1 MKALKVVKKVL
12 LIFIGVVYFAFALG
26 MTILLLNQNDYGV
39 TEISGNSL
47 VIIDEQIS
55 NDKYQKGDL
64 VIVKKT
70 NFSNLNV
77 GDEVFTYRTVNN
89 TSYQVTIGTI
99 GELYPDD
106 EQLAFENGDG
116 FSIDNV
122 LGKATDTYSGIG
134 SFLSVVQSR
143 WGFLFI
149 VLVPCFLIFIYEI
162 YALIVE
168 IKYGAEKEEE

>member
-39 TEISGNSL
+39 TEIGGNSIV
-47 VIIDEQIS
+47 VIDDQIS
-55 NDKYQKGDL
+55 SDKYQKGDL

-70 NFSNLNV
+70 NFDGLNV
-77 GDEVFTYRTVNN
+77 GDEVFTYRNVNN
-89 TSYQVTIGTI
+89 TSYQITIGTI

-106 EQLAFENGDG
+106 QQLAFENGDG
-116 FSIDNV
+116 FSIDFV
-122 LGKATDTYSGIG
+122 LGKATDIYEGLGTIYSLI
-134 SFLSVVQSR
+134 QSR

>member
-1 MKALKVVKKVL
+1 MYYLVNSSRAGG
-12 LIFIGVVYFAFALG
+12 FNHFASMA
-26 MTILLLNQNDYGV
+26 
-39 TEISGNSL
+39 EITDG
-47 VIIDEQIS
+47 
-55 NDKYQKGDL
+55 KFDL

-77 GDEVFTYRTVNN
+77 GDEVFAYRTVNN

-122 LGKATDTYSGIG
+122 LGKATDIYSGIG

>member
-12 LIFIGVVYFAFALG
+12 LIFIGVVYFAFKLEIK
-26 MTILLLNQNDYGV
+26 ILLLNQNDYGV

-77 GDEVFTYRTVNN
+77 GDEVFAYRTVNN

-122 LGKATDTYSGIG
+122 LGKATDIYSGIG